1 MAITIAE
8 KIDSRESTTGD
19 NGTVELKYIVSGTA
33 DDLAAKAALAA
44 GTIKVFDTTTFTVN
58 GEALTSYLA
67 DVDDMG
73 DFVGD
78 TEVVIDGE
86 FKESF
91 FRAAPYFDLNI
102 DGITLPEGM

>member
-1 MAITIAE
+1 MTDF
-8 KIDSRESTTGD
+8 KK
-19 NGTVELKYIVSGTA
+19 LH
-33 DDLAAKAALAA
+33 
-44 GTIKVFDTTTFTVN
+44 
-58 GEALTSYLA
+58 
-67 DVDDMG
+67 

>member
-1 MAITIAE
+1 
-8 KIDSRESTTGD
+8 
-19 NGTVELKYIVSGTA
+19 
-33 DDLAAKAALAA
+33 
-44 GTIKVFDTTTFTVN
+44 VFDTTTFTVN

-78 TEVVIDGE
+78 TEVVKDGE

>member
-1 MAITIAE
+1 
-8 KIDSRESTTGD
+8 
-19 NGTVELKYIVSGTA
+19 V
-33 DDLAAKAALAA
+33 KAALAA

-58 GEALTSYLA
+58 GKALTSYLA